1 MSHSNVKLIETWA
14 TLMRMH
20 DTTII
25 NRVFAPDA
33 HIEDVAMGVKCRGH
47 AQIERFYSEIFAAF
61 PDFLVTIH
69 AAVADANNGGVEFT
83 QTGTHLGVAWG
94 SPPTGR
100 TLNIRGASVMQFV
113 GGRIASQ
120 RDYWSLPHYYE
131 QLGLPLPVTPS

>member
-33 HIEDVAMGVKCRGH
+33 DIEDVAMGVKCRGH

-69 AAVADANNGGVEFT
+69 AAVADANNGGVELT

-131 QLGLPLPVTPS
+131 QLGLPFP